1 MTPSVPS
8 PDIVVIGGGP
18 AGSVAATL
26 LADAGHRVL
35 VLERER
41 FPRYHI
47 GESLLSATLPILD
60 AIGAT
65 PLTER
70 HGFLRKPGGTFQW
83 GRQREPWSFFFRE
96 DPGGRPHAYQVVRA
110 EFDKLLLDNARD
122 HGADVREEHAV
133 TAVDTDGPT
142 PVVHARAEGGAELR
156 LSPRFV
162 VDASGQAALIGRAR
176 GFRRFNEFFKNLAV
190 FGYFRGAE
198 RLPGELANHIL
209 SAAFAD
215 GWFWYIPLHD
225 GTMSVGAVIDA
236 HRWRELAAADPEHTY
251 RELIARCPAIATRL
265 ARATLVSPIRIIRDY
280 SYTSTR
286 FGGPG
291 YLLAGDAA
299 CFIDPVFSTGVHL
312 ACLAG
317 FLGAQA
323 VDAVLAGTAAETDAL
338 ARYED
343 AYRGAFERYLRFL
356 YFFYDHNEDPDSYF
370 WTARRVLA
378 HAPADLSARETFVRL
393 ISGNGDWDAAATV
406 VARAHA
412 RWSAGIHAG
421 RAGAIPGTDVLRLHT
436 TTAVTGLP
444 AVPGTGKASA

>member
-1 MTPSVPS
+1 MEAAARTPDVA
-8 PDIVVIGGGP
+8 VIGGGP
-18 AGSVAATL
+18 AGSVAASL

-65 PLTER
+65 PAIER
-70 HGFLRKPGGTFQW
+70 HGFLRKPGGTFLW
-83 GRQREPWSFFFRE
+83 GRQREPWSFWFRE

-110 EFDKLLLDNARD
+110 EFDQILLENARA
-122 HGADVREEHAV
+122 HGAQVYEEHAV
-133 TAVDTDGPT
+133 TAVEGDGPALVLHVRNAHGQSFQVT
-142 PVVHARAEGGAELR
+142 
-156 LSPRFV
+156 PRFV
-162 VDASGQAALIGRAR
+162 VDASGQTALMGRAR
-176 GFRRFNEFFKNLAV
+176 DLRRFDEFFKNLAI
-190 FGYFRGAE
+190 FGYFRGAV

-209 SAAFAD
+209 SAAFDD

-225 GTMSVGAVIDA
+225 GTMSVGAVVDTR
-236 HRWRELAAADPEHTY
+236 RWHAVAEADPEQTY
-251 RELIARCPAIATRL
+251 RGLIARCPAIAERL
-265 ARATLVSPIRIIRDY
+265 ATATLVSPIRIIRDY
-280 SYTSTR
+280 SYTSTH

-317 FLGAQA
+317 FLGARA
-323 VDAVLAGTAAETDAL
+323 VDATLSGTLAEDEAR
-338 ARYED
+338 ARYEA

-378 HAPADLSARETFVRL
+378 HAPDELSVRETFVRL
-393 ISGNGDWDAAATV
+393 ISGNGDWDAAETLL
-406 VARAHA
+406 AREHA
-412 RWSAGIHAG
+412 RWADGIRAG
-421 RAGAIPGTDVLRLHT
+421 RAGAVPGMDVLRVRNTQAL
-436 TTAVTGLP
+436 TGLP
-444 AVPGTGKASA
+444 SGPSNK